1 MTGRA
6 LTARIDAVQC
16 RREGRRP
23 SVKVAPPYREFAR
36 RHQDLLRQ
44 AFRYPNTEVDLTEGL
59 SIEDMKLLGFERM
72 DHGAWTSPL
81 GDDDR
86 DRLLLMNRDQ
96 ALAIAA
102 ERRRRMQ
109 REQRGLERQVA

>member
-6 LTARIDAVQC
+6 LTDLTGAVLAR
-16 RREGRRP
+16 RPGRRP
-23 SVKVAPPYREFAR
+23 AVKVSASFREWAR
-36 RHQDLLRQ
+36 RHQELLRS
-44 AFRYPNTEVDLTEGL
+44 AFRYPATEVDLTDGL
-59 SIEDMKLLGFERM
+59 SIADMKSLGFECM

-86 DRLLLMNRDQ
+86 DRLLLMPRIE

-102 ERRRRMQ
+102 ERRRRLS
-109 REQRGLERQVA
+109 REQHNLERQVA

>member
-6 LTARIDAVQC
+6 LTDLTGALLA
-16 RREGRRP
+16 RRP
-23 SVKVAPPYREFAR
+23 GKRPAVKVAAPYREWAR

-44 AFRYPNTEVDLTEGL
+44 AFRYPGTEVDLTDGL
-59 SIEDMKLLGFERM
+59 SIADMKSLGFECM

-86 DRLLLMNRDQ
+86 DRLLLMPRIE

-109 REQRGLERQVA
+109 REQHGLGRVA